1 MNLVA
6 RLWIL
11 SSLEISSM
19 PWGAQTWVKSGKICC
34 TVGRK
39 AMCLAYKE
47 VKIGSVTNTLNWR
60 DKDVIVSKFNS
71 LFGRWSGGVHLNLLL
86 CLEINN
92 NCSNILVVK

>member
-6 RLWIL
+6 RFWIL
-11 SSLEISSM
+11 SRLEISSM

-71 LFGRWSGGVHLNLLL
+71 LFGGWSGGVHLNLLL

>member
-19 PWGAQTWVKSGKICC
+19 PWGAQTWVKSGKICR
-34 TVGRK
+34 TLDRK

-60 DKDVIVSKFNS
+60 DKDVIVSKFHS
-71 LFGRWSGGVHLNLLL
+71 LFCGWIGGVHLNLLL
-86 CLEINN
+86 CLFKHTSCEI
-92 NCSNILVVK
+92 IQ

>member
-19 PWGAQTWVKSGKICC
+19 PWGAQTWVKSGKICR
-34 TVGRK
+34 TVDRK
-39 AMCLAYKE
+39 AMRLAYKE
-47 VKIGSVTNTLNWR
+47 VKIGSMTNTLNWR

-71 LFGRWSGGVHLNLLL
+71 LFCGWSGGVHLNLLL
-86 CLEINN
+86 CLEINK

>member
-71 LFGRWSGGVHLNLLL
+71 LFGGWSGGVHLNLLL